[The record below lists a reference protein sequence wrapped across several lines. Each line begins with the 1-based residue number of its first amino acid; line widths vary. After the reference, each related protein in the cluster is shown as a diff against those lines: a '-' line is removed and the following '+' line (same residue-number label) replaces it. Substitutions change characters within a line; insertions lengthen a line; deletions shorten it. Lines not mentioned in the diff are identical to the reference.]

1 MIKNILTNTDET
13 NLLKKISYV
22 SLHKISYV
30 SHFVI
35 SVTLFNK
42 FWLSL

>member
-22 SLHKISYV
+22 SLHNNY
-30 SHFVI
+30 H
-35 SVTLFNK
+35 TL
-42 FWLSL
+42 